1 PIIALDEISQY
12 NGGIDYKYTRPAKY
26 ITPFKKLFKKDKHV
40 KLISEFNFNPLPNSF
55 TFSTVMNRS
64 FQKTS
69 YRFTEV
75 DPKFTTFYNKQFTWN
90 RNYDMQW
97 DLTKGLKLTFNAVN
111 YAVIDE
117 LKNID
122 ENGDFITKE
131 QQKEYIWDGIRDFGR
146 TKSYNHIANVSYT
159 LPFKKIPILDWVN
172 VKAQYRGDYSWNV
185 ASLNTEYLGNIIQN
199 GQRRQLTGDLNF
211 EKLYNKSKLL
221 KKINAKKRKGS
232 NKKGSSR
239 LSRGKDDPKGKDDKA
254 AAKNSKDKGKK
265 KKDGEPSA
273 VARAFLRPL
282 MLLRKVRAN
291 YSENYSTIVPG
302 YGPQSKWFGQAP
314 GFDSPGWDFVAGIQ
328 PKISDNDNSNDWLS
342 RNENWFVDTV
352 LLNQQVIQNYTQAI
366 DVKVSIEP
374 VEDFRLELEASRSH
388 TRNNSLYFKDT
399 LSNGLREIRHVLP
412 REVGSYSMSY
422 FAVNT
427 MFKKDI
433 IGLFKRFEAN
443 RIIISER
450 LNPTGGEHLVDGP
463 DFKEGYGKSQID
475 VLLPSFLAA
484 YTDKDANKVKI
495 DEDDYTKVLF
505 KETPRPNWQLTYD
518 GLAKLG
524 GMKNIFAKFTLTHG
538 YNSNLTVNSFNTDN
552 EGIAGGLDLNSNM
565 FSRFEIPQIVIDE
578 QFSPLLGVQMELQNG
593 ISMDVDFR
601 KSRNLQMSFV
611 TFQLS
616 ETKTSEYIFG
626 LGYTMRDVNIG
637 FLTGSKKKKSS
648 SSKNKKTAP
657 GARPAKEKGSDLNI
671 EFSFSLRD
679 DITINHLLDQGVAE
693 PTRGLRQIQ
702 FSPSVDYDIN
712 KKLNV
717 RMFFDYSKTTPKT
730 SASFPITNTR
740 GGVTITFSL
749 D

>member
-1 PIIALDEISQY
+1 
-12 NGGIDYKYTRPAKY
+12 
-26 ITPFKKLFKKDKHV
+26 
-40 KLISEFNFNPLPNSF
+40 
-55 TFSTVMNRS
+55 
-64 FQKTS
+64 
-69 YRFTEV
+69 
-75 DPKFTTFYNKQFTWN
+75 
-90 RNYDMQW
+90 
-97 DLTKGLKLTFNAVN
+97 
-111 YAVIDE
+111 
-117 LKNID
+117 
-122 ENGDFITKE
+122 
-131 QQKEYIWDGIRDFGR
+131 
-146 TKSYNHIANVSYT
+146 
-159 LPFKKIPILDWVN
+159 
-172 VKAQYRGDYSWNV
+172 
-185 ASLNTEYLGNIIQN
+185 
-199 GQRRQLTGDLNF
+199 
-211 EKLYNKSKLL
+211 
-221 KKINAKKRKGS
+221 
-232 NKKGSSR
+232 
-239 LSRGKDDPKGKDDKA
+239 
-254 AAKNSKDKGKK
+254 
-265 KKDGEPSA
+265 
-273 VARAFLRPL
+273 